1 MFQDR
6 LNWPLKHKLS
16 EYEWHAIG
24 KSRLFGREIEFS
36 KNKTHCQLCVPF
48 SWSCLVWKRVY
59 FWIWSLVDSHQQFSC
74 VLGHFWYGDERTN
87 RWSLCKPALDEWEGS
102 LLQKKS
108 LKMTRNVGQLLG
120 YSHFWTWPGGMWGG
134 AELSLNFFSELQK
147 GVSCPNGLKIKSSVN

>member
-24 KSRLFGREIEFS
+24 KSRLFDREIEFS

-48 SWSCLVWKRVY
+48 SWSCLVWKSVY

-74 VLGHFWYGDERTN
+74 VLGHFWYGDEQTN

-102 LLQKKS
+102 LLQKKPQNDPKCGTTFGIFS
-108 LKMTRNVGQLLG
+108 LLDLTRGRGGRTVPKLF
-120 YSHFWTWPGGMWGG
+120 FWTPGGSDLPKW
-134 AELSLNFFSELQK
+134 A
-147 GVSCPNGLKIKSSVN
+147 